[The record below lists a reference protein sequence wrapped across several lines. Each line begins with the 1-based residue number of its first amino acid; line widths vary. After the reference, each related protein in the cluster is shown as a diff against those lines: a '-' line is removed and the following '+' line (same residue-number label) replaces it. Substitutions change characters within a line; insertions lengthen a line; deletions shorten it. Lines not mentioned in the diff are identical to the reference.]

1 MAPQSVTDALNALQT
16 QKDVADASSTAKA
29 TTAAAL
35 TSAQAAD
42 TQAAT
47 TLTQAGADLGTKRL
61 QLEAILDS
69 FYTVGGVIAPVVPP
83 PVAPVV

>member
-1 MAPQSVTDALNALQT
+1 MAPLSVTDALNALQT

-42 TQAAT
+42 AQAAT
-47 TLTQAGADLGTKRL
+47 VLTQAGADLNTKRE
-61 QLEAILDS
+61 QFKAILDS
-69 FYTVGGVIAPVVPP
+69 FYTVGGTIAPVVAP
-83 PVAPVV
+83 PVTPVA